1 VTDALTKL
9 KAARTEQC
17 RLYHARA
24 IVAEREAAGVYAAV
38 VQGELGADMRE
49 ALALA
54 LVRDAF
60 KETT

>member
-1 VTDALTKL
+1 VTDAIPKL

-17 RLYHARA
+17 RLYHARV

-38 VQGELGADMRE
+38 IQGEIGADMRE

-60 KETT
+60 KETP